1 MKKSTFVFLAYSVM
15 FLGLKLNSQKKT
27 SSNNWHSVVL
37 AIISVTMPGIS
48 YKVEDKAEKTFCIKK
63 KTKENKP
70 STEIEN
76 FTKCFVVFCV
86 SAMSW
91 AFKMAS
97 WFISSTCK
105 KRENGFSILI
115 GYTFYDWLS
124 FILGLFEWAVKI
136 HFLSKYGSAF

>member
-86 SAMSW
+86 SAMS
-91 AFKMAS
+91 
-97 WFISSTCK
+97 
-105 KRENGFSILI
+105 
-115 GYTFYDWLS
+115 
-124 FILGLFEWAVKI
+124 
-136 HFLSKYGSAF
+136 